1 MNTQTTSEE
10 VHSQVERLARG
21 LRRASSLLVVSC
33 VLGIG
38 MASAVACHFLLTIA
52 RPISGCELW
61 ESALAG
67 FFGKVVGLGISLPFF
82 VLFRL
87 QAALA
92 EIDVRTEEHALSTKE
107 TTDQVARSIQEIA
120 EAGMSGEWR
129 LSSIDGLTDSSGPLA
144 GMSDN
149 EDGG

>member
-1 MNTQTTSEE
+1 MNAQAPAEDIHAH
-10 VHSQVERLARG
+10 VQGLARG
-21 LRRASSLLVVSC
+21 LRRAASLLVVSC

-38 MASAVACHFLLTIA
+38 TASAVACHFLLTLA
-52 RPISGCELW
+52 RPMSGCELW

-67 FFGKVVGLGISLPFF
+67 FFGMVIGLGISLPFF

-92 EIDVRTEEHALSTKE
+92 EVDVRTEEHALSTKE

-129 LSSIDGLTDSSGPLA
+129 LSSIEGLTDAIGPIT
-144 GMSDN
+144 GVSD
-149 EDGG
+149 DGDDD

>member
-1 MNTQTTSEE
+1 MKTQVPGEDIHAH
-10 VHSQVERLARG
+10 VQGLARG

-38 MASAVACHFLLTIA
+38 TASAVACHFLLTLA
-52 RPISGCELW
+52 RPMSGCDLW

-67 FFGKVVGLGISLPFF
+67 FFGMVIGLGISLPFF

-92 EIDVRTEEHALSTKE
+92 EVDVRTEEHALSTKE

-129 LSSIDGLTDSSGPLA
+129 LSSIEGLTDAIGPSA
-144 GMSDN
+144 GRSD
-149 EDGG
+149 DGDDG